1 MIKKRRKP
9 LLQKGNTLTLVGSSG
24 NMGRGTSLN
33 GGVIDLFFGVRFVV
47 VEFKI
52 GWESKEEGG
61 MGYLIVVLQLMS
73 EVVPFPIISDIF

>member
-9 LLQKGNTLTLVGSSG
+9 LLQEDNTLTLVGSSD

-33 GGVIDLFFGVRFVV
+33 GGLLSCVLFFGIRFVV

-61 MGYLIVVLQLMS
+61 MGYLILVL
-73 EVVPFPIISDIF
+73 